1 MGPHQAGATFQ
12 CGGKTM
18 SHLKNAALVV
28 AGAACAIVSLA
39 FAEDVKPDSMMM
51 FTPNG
56 KTASMPMPD
65 KAKLDMMMKHAAEM
79 KDDMVILVWG
89 NKTYMIKNEKMPD
102 GKMMFDAWGL
112 HFNE

>member
-1 MGPHQAGATFQ
+1 
-12 CGGKTM
+12 M
-18 SHLKNAALVV
+18 SHLKHAALVL
-28 AGAACAIVSLA
+28 AGGACAVVSLA
-39 FAEDVKPDSMMM
+39 FAQDAKPDTMMM
-51 FTPNG
+51 FMSNG
-56 KTASMPMPD
+56 KMANMPMPD
-65 KAKLDMMMKHAAEM
+65 KAKLDMMMKHAVEM